1 MQLTNHLGEKFELR
15 IFGNQFDA
23 SKKPIQWWF
32 RSSIAISENGKIRRT
47 KLKFLTQE
55 DLFLLKKWLEDVYSG
70 NYEKTV
76 FQFVD
81 GHVWFR
87 LWRKGNERFL
97 RFFIQGDYYRK
108 FRWDWRIRL
117 DEKNEMLKYIEELNL
132 NLNSN
137 NKCNF

>member
-1 MQLTNHLGEKFELR
+1 MQLKNYLGEQFEIR
-15 IFGNQFDA
+15 ILGNQFDD
-23 SKKPIQWWF
+23 SKKQIKWWL
-32 RSSIAISENGKIRRT
+32 RSSIIITENGKIHKT

-55 DLFLLKKWLEDVYSG
+55 DLFLLIKWLKDVYSG

-108 FRWDWRIRL
+108 FRWDCRISKDNNDLLR
-117 DEKNEMLKYIEELNL
+117 YIEIVYLSSTNKNL
-132 NLNSN
+132 
-137 NKCNF
+137 CAF

>member
-1 MQLTNHLGEKFELR
+1 MQLKNYLGEQFEIR
-15 IFGNQFDA
+15 ILGNQFDD
-23 SKKPIQWWF
+23 SKKQIKWWL
-32 RSSIAISENGKIRRT
+32 RSSIIITENGKIHKT

-55 DLFLLKKWLEDVYSG
+55 DLFLLIKWLKDVYSG

-108 FRWDWRIRL
+108 FRWDWRISKDNNDLLR
-117 DEKNEMLKYIEELNL
+117 YIEIVYLSSTNKNL
-132 NLNSN
+132 
-137 NKCNF
+137 CAF

>member
-1 MQLTNHLGEKFELR
+1 MQLKNYLGEQFEIR
-15 IFGNQFDA
+15 ILGNQFDD
-23 SKKPIQWWF
+23 SKKQIKWWL
-32 RSSIAISENGKIRRT
+32 RSSIIITENGKIHKT

-55 DLFLLKKWLEDVYSG
+55 DLFLLIKWLKDVYSG

-87 LWRKGNERFL
+87 LWRKGNKRFL

-108 FRWDWRIRL
+108 FRWDWRISKDNNDLLR
-117 DEKNEMLKYIEELNL
+117 YIEILYL
-132 NLNSN
+132 SST
-137 NKCNF
+137 NKNPCAF

>member
-1 MQLTNHLGEKFELR
+1 MQLKNYLGEQFEIR
-15 IFGNQFDA
+15 ILGNQFDD
-23 SKKPIQWWF
+23 SKKQIKWWL
-32 RSSIAISENGKIRRT
+32 RSSIIITENGKIHKT

-55 DLFLLKKWLEDVYSG
+55 DLFLLIKWLKDVYSG

-108 FRWDWRIRL
+108 FRWDWRISKDNNDLLR
-117 DEKNEMLKYIEELNL
+117 YIEILYL
-132 NLNSN
+132 SST
-137 NKCNF
+137 NKNPCAF